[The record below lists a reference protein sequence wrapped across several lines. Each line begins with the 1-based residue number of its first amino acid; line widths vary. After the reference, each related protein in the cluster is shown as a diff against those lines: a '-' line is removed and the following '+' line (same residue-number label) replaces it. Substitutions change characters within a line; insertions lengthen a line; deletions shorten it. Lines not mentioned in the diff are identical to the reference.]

1 MVPYFIRPIHTSV
14 VCGLLQLQD
23 NHTAIKTRNE
33 GRQPLLYAQL
43 TSSFSFLHTAWVLSI
58 GLGMMFLFAPIAS
71 AVCERIGSRL
81 TAIIGGVIAILGFVS
96 SSFVSDL
103 YVLYLTFGLLWGI
116 GASFSYLQTLTTLPF
131 WFYR

>member
-1 MVPYFIRPIHTSV
+1 
-14 VCGLLQLQD
+14 
-23 NHTAIKTRNE
+23 
-33 GRQPLLYAQL
+33 
-43 TSSFSFLHTAWVLSI
+43 
-58 GLGMMFLFAPIAS
+58 MMFLFAPIAS